1 VHKLTTITA
10 EAVVPCNLAEVERFI
25 TSPLVWAL
33 WPGVE
38 AVEAVDKRA
47 FTLRQRL
54 ELPFFGAE
62 TYTFEVAVDE
72 VSCDERDLAVLW
84 HTDGWQFARRGQWR
98 ARLLRTRTRLTL
110 LCDDALDDDKFEYAR
125 NVYRATS
132 IWPMR
137 HGHNDVLALLT
148 IDFLRDKLVADNATF
163 VRAARRRLE
172 RGRKEERR
180 GRHAEPGGP
189 A

>member
-1 VHKLTTITA
+1 MHTLSTITA
-10 EAVVPCNLAEVERFI
+10 EEVVACEPAEVERFI
-25 TSPLVWAL
+25 TSALIWAL

-38 AVEAVDKRA
+38 AVAAVGERA
-47 FTLRQRL
+47 FRLRQRL

-62 TYTFEVAVDE
+62 TYAFEVTVDE
-72 VSCDERDLAVLW
+72 VGRDGRDLAVRW

-98 ARLLRTRTRLTL
+98 ARRLRTRTRLTL
-110 LCDDALDDDKFEYAR
+110 LCDDALDDGKFEHAR

-163 VRAARRRLE
+163 VRAARRQLE
-172 RGRKEERR
+172 RRRKEERR
-180 GRHAEPGGP
+180 GGHAEPGSP